1 MAQKCSCSHVC
12 LTSKRS
18 QFHLGR
24 RHKLFGGCLGKG
36 VKKKK
41 KKKAAKSK
49 VQSYPLQRPI
59 VNNGAAKSSLYVY
72 IITDEHGFIPKAAI
86 VNVKTAAGDL
96 AHFTNCL

>member
-1 MAQKCSCSHVC
+1 MFTCLLNKQKIPVSSWEETQT
-12 LTSKRS
+12 LWG
-18 QFHLGR
+18 LPWEGR
-24 RHKLFGGCLGKG
+24 
-36 VKKKK
+36 KKK

-49 VQSYPLQRPI
+49 VQSYPLRRPI

>member
-1 MAQKCSCSHVC
+1 MAQKCSCSHVW

-24 RHKLFGGCLGKG
+24 RHKPFGGCLGKG
-36 VKKKK
+36 VKK

-72 IITDEHGFIPKAAI
+72 TITDEQGFIPKAAI